1 MAKGSQD
8 SALSN
13 NTNVFNKG
21 LNKDADPSFIGEGMW
36 THARNAVNN
45 TIQGDVGTLSNE
57 VSNFLCATTG
67 STMLT
72 AVGSKYIIGTIYLYS
87 DKWIIYTVG
96 YDALNK
102 PVMSEIGLLEEERCI
117 YRPIVQDAC
126 LNFNVNNLISGSARL
141 NKDCSWQVYWADG
154 LNPDRTL
161 NVGDPQ
167 TWPADTF
174 IWQLTGVSNPIAYPN
189 LVNYYT
195 DGITQILW
203 PNVVWEQL
211 CTDSSNTTQ
220 TSPGVWP
227 AGHPIPGCITC
238 VDLNSLDCN
247 GIRLARIMETPCLQL
262 RVGDNGGNLSNG
274 SYYAY
279 IAYTIRQ
286 QRVTDYFAPSNVQP
300 IFSPN
305 DLSGSLILTV
315 AADTENFDEFELVV
329 VSYVNAALVAKRF
342 GYYNTQVTDIF
353 IDQMRLDL
361 IDVNSALLPLVS
373 AVYEKSDQMVDV
385 GDFLLRIGPTS
396 KFEFNYQ
403 PLANLINTEWVSV
416 EYPANYY
423 VKGGSNASYLRD
435 EIYGFF
441 IRFVYNTGEKTV
453 SYHIPGRPAVT
464 YPPVG
469 LAENAGYIDPL
480 NSLPADNLLF
490 ETINTATITSL
501 AQSTLPDGGKIV
513 AKGNMGYWQ
522 STELYPNNKPEVWNS
537 SSQCWTGTTNPLYD
551 LCGLPIRHHKFPEN
565 ITQGSAITNH
575 FTNPA
580 STQQVG
586 GQSIRLLGV
595 QFNNIRYPK
604 DNDGVDIPGI
614 VGYEILRSSREGNR
628 TIIAKGMINNF
639 KDFYIKGD
647 QSNNR
652 KGLYANHPYNTIFP
666 KGNNDNNPNAHDYQ
680 FNDPYVY
687 VSDDNNN
694 KLNQNVPKNI
704 TSFHSPETNFRSPYL
719 EARELKLYGHLK
731 GVATER
737 FIEPAAHPKFK
748 LLRNEILFI
757 VLIGGLADAL
767 LRVLGKRTKNYP
779 KGNFTMPYV
788 PNITQ
793 GVQAGITSLTAPGKN
808 PATTNVPGG
817 YNTSNSQFNTSLTG
831 YVNLGSAVTDFFQA
845 GDTLRNIY
853 LKHSGQAV
861 GQFVPSTAANF
872 HFTRKFGGSTTSTT
886 YSNEETGFGMLPNW
900 AQIISGSI
908 MFTYYFFEGAQTT
921 LRIIQ
926 AFTRNRQYAL
936 QLISHGF
943 YDTFVAPVNSDG
955 SGQTASRFIIEDSL
969 YVRDEIQD
977 FPEYLNT
984 NTNTFDR
991 YLINNIDRGSFVGLR
1006 TNRNNGTTDGPR
1018 LLLNYN
1024 GSTPTSG
1031 MDRSLLTVGTAQ
1043 NAGYDI
1049 NFNTKKTNTI
1059 TANIA
1064 SHYAA
1069 IKVRIQ
1075 NLFGQ
1080 LDNIKQLIVTPCE
1093 QTFDYTTLVPS
1104 SILCGDLQL
1113 KLIPTSP
1120 VIFGG
1125 DTFITRYTEKNTFFL
1140 FYNWLYN
1147 VNDGF
1152 EYNYFMNQ
1160 MIPEARFWANSEEYD
1175 FSDFTS
1181 PSNLLNALQGNGLG
1195 AFGTGTLPSNFYHL
1209 DNRNYN
1215 YNNDNMNLNVIDNG
1229 LMGVKNAYFYL
1240 ATSGVRDFFVE
1251 SDILLDFRQQGT
1263 FDYQK
1268 SYLPYRFT
1276 DLEDLFRMDPD
1287 RITQGNYYIYDFS
1300 LSASTLPNRL
1310 ATSGILQR
1318 LTYDPNVTALCYTYH
1333 PNRIIYSLPGI
1344 NSEVN
1349 QWYIFLTNNK
1359 KDFKSNLNTVKSF
1372 ARTGMFITFENDSP
1386 VFYQGVDNLKLSE
1399 SGTKIIVGDGG
1410 LFQQQVQS
1418 TSAADRSYEYGSS
1431 QNRFSVISTPVGL
1444 YYISQNQG
1452 KVFTYSENLQ
1462 EISDAG
1468 LKWWFSIFLP
1478 YKLTEDFPD
1487 YPNIDNPVIGIGC
1500 TGVYDNINQVIY
1512 FSKKDYK
1519 LKEEFKGRVLYNSTK
1534 DYFTLLNPNGTPQ
1547 PTIYTLKTLLSAGIV
1562 EDASWTVSY
1571 DPKNKYWVSFHD
1583 WHPDLVLATKNSFL
1597 TTKNNSIWKHN
1608 ALCGGFQAYCN
1619 FYGQNY
1625 PFELELAISTGTT
1638 VTTIKSVEY
1647 YLECYKRSE
1656 FNCVDQF
1663 HILDFNFDT
1672 AVLFNSEQ
1680 VTGYLNLNLFPKNN
1694 VTLSLDYPKINT
1706 SNLASY
1712 DILFSNEE
1720 NKYRFNQFWD
1730 ITKDRG
1736 EFPIGSNYPPTGP
1749 VIPGSTI
1756 LNGNYSEDYIWL
1768 NSPNGYDKVLNPNNL
1783 NYNKSETQR
1792 KKLRSNLN
1800 CLFLKRE
1807 ISGDVNMIVKVTN
1820 TKNQIS
1826 HR

>member
-1 MAKGSQD
+1 MAKSSQD

-13 NTNVFNKG
+13 NTNVFTKG
-21 LNKDADPSFIGEGMW
+21 LNKDSDPSFIGEGMW

-45 TIQGDVGTLSNE
+45 TIEGDIGTLSNE
-57 VSNFLCATTG
+57 ISNFKCPIGLNPG
-67 STMLT
+67 ETMLV
-72 AVGSKYIIGTIYLYS
+72 APGSKHIIGTIYLYS
-87 DKWIIYTVG
+87 DKWVIFTVG
-96 YDALNK
+96 YNALNI
-102 PVMSEIGLLEEERCI
+102 PVMSEVGLLEEERCI
-117 YRPIVQDAC
+117 YRPIVQAKC
-126 LNFNVNNLISGSARL
+126 LNFNVNNLITGASRL

-161 NVGDPQ
+161 NIGDPQ
-167 TWPADTF
+167 TWPANTF
-174 IWQLTGVSNPIAYPN
+174 TWQLTGVSNPASYAN
-189 LVNYYT
+189 LVNWYT
-195 DGITQILW
+195 DGTTQILW
-203 PNVVWEQL
+203 PGVPWEQIN
-211 CTDSSNTTQ
+211 CT
-220 TSPGVWP
+220 PLP
-227 AGHPIPGCITC
+227 CIICDDTN
-238 VDLNSLDCN
+238 VLDCDAT
-247 GIRLARIMETPCLQL
+247 RLARLMETPCLKL
-262 RVGDNGGNLSNG
+262 NVGDAGGNLANG
-274 SYYAY
+274 SYYAF
-279 IAYTIRQ
+279 IAYSISRE
-286 QRVTDYFAPSNVQP
+286 RVTDYFAPSNVQP

-315 AADTENFDEFELVV
+315 TADTENFDEFELVI
-329 VSYVNAALVAKRF
+329 VSYINQGLVAKSF
-342 GYYNTQVTDIF
+342 GYYNTQVTDIY
-353 IDQMRLDL
+353 IDQIRLDL
-361 IDVNSALLPLVS
+361 IDVNSALLPLIS
-373 AVYEKSDQMVDV
+373 TVYEKADQMVEV
-385 GDFLLRIGPTS
+385 NNFLLRLGPTS

-416 EYPANYY
+416 QYPANYY

-435 EIYGFF
+435 EVYGFF
-441 IRFVYNTGEKTV
+441 IRFVYNTGDKTV

-469 LAENAGYIDPL
+469 IDENLGYTDPL

-501 AQSTLPDGGKIV
+501 AQSTLPDGGLVV
-513 AKGNMGYWQ
+513 AKGSMGYWQ
-522 STELYPNNKPEVWNS
+522 STELYPNNKAEVWNS
-537 SSQCWTGTTNPLYD
+537 SSHCWTGTTNPLYD

-565 ITQGSAITNH
+565 ITQGSSITNH

-580 STQQVG
+580 SAQQTG
-586 GQSIRLLGV
+586 AQFIRLLGV

-604 DNDGVDIPGI
+604 DNNGVDIPGI

-639 KDFYIKGD
+639 KDFFIKGD
-647 QSNNR
+647 AVTNR
-652 KGLYANHPYNTIFP
+652 TGLYANHPYNTIFP
-666 KGNNDNNPNAHDYQ
+666 EGNNATNANAHDYQ

-687 VSDDNNN
+687 VSDNSNN
-694 KLNQNVPKNI
+694 KVNQNVPKNL
-704 TSFHSPETNFRSPYL
+704 TSFHSPETSFRSPYL
-719 EARELKLYGHLK
+719 EATELKLYGHLQ
-731 GVATER
+731 GTATEK
-737 FIEPAAHPKFK
+737 FIEPVGHPKFK

-767 LRVLGKRTKNYP
+767 LRVIGKRTKNYP

-788 PNITQ
+788 PNIIQ
-793 GVQAGITSLTAPGKN
+793 GAQAGISPLPPLAAGRN
-808 PATTNVPGG
+808 PATSTLQVPGSAIL
-817 YNTSNSQFNTSLTG
+817 NTG
-831 YVNLGSAVTDFFQA
+831 YVGANNTFNTQILGYTNSTGALLDFFTA
-845 GDTLRNIY
+845 GDTLNNIY
-853 LKHSGQAV
+853 SRHAGTLS
-861 GQFVPSTAANF
+861 STAAT
-872 HFTRKFGGSTTSTT
+872 HWTRRFGANSSEET
-886 YSNEETGFGMLPNW
+886 YSNELSGFGMMPNW
-900 AQIISGSI
+900 AQIIGGGI

-936 QLISHGF
+936 QLIGHGF

-955 SGQTASRFIIEDSL
+955 SGATARRFIIEESI
-969 YVRDEIQD
+969 YIKDEIQD
-977 FPEYLNT
+977 FPEYQNT
-984 NTNTFDR
+984 NTGTFDR
-991 YLINNIDRGSFVGLR
+991 YLINNLDRGAYVGLR

-1024 GSTPTSG
+1024 AGNIVSG
-1031 MDRSLLTVGTAQ
+1031 IDQSLLTVGTAQ
-1043 NAGYDI
+1043 NAGHDI
-1049 NFNTKKTNTI
+1049 NFTNKKNNSLKTT
-1059 TANIA
+1059 IA

-1069 IKVRIQ
+1069 LKVRIQ

-1080 LDNIKQLIVTPCE
+1080 LENIKQIVVSPCE
-1093 QTFDYTTLVPS
+1093 QTFNYSTLSFS
-1104 SILCGDLQL
+1104 SIPCGDLKL

-1125 DTFITRYTEKNTFFL
+1125 DTFITRYTEKNTFLL

-1147 VNDGF
+1147 VDDGF
-1152 EYNYFMNQ
+1152 EYNYFLNH

-1175 FSDFTS
+1175 FSDFTN
-1181 PSNLLNALQGNGLG
+1181 PNNLLNALQGNGLG

-1209 DNRNYN
+1209 DNKNYN
-1215 YNNDNMNLNVIDNG
+1215 YNNDNMNLNVINNG

-1251 SDILLDFRQQGT
+1251 SDILLDFRQQGN
-1263 FDYQK
+1263 FDYEK

-1276 DLEDLFRMDPD
+1276 DLENLFRMDPIT
-1287 RITQGNYYIYDFS
+1287 ITQGNYYIYDFS

-1310 ATSGILQR
+1310 YTGGVLQR
-1318 LTYDPNVTALCYTYH
+1318 LTYNPNVASLCYTYH

-1344 NSEVN
+1344 NSEIN
-1349 QWYIFLTNNK
+1349 QWYIFLANNK

-1372 ARTGMFITFENDSP
+1372 AKTGMFITFENDSP
-1386 VFYQGVDNLKLSE
+1386 VFYQGVDNLQLSD
-1399 SGTKIIVGDGG
+1399 SGLKVIVGDGG
-1410 LFQQQVQS
+1410 LFQQQVQN
-1418 TSAADRSYEYGSS
+1418 TTAAEKSYEYGSS
-1431 QNRFSVISTPVGL
+1431 QSKYSVISTPVGL
-1444 YYISQNQG
+1444 YFISQNQG
-1452 KVFTYSENLQ
+1452 KVFMYTENLQ

-1468 LKWWFSIFLP
+1468 LKWWFSLFLP
-1478 YKLTEDFPD
+1478 YKLIEDFPE
-1487 YPNIDNPVIGIGC
+1487 YPHIDNPVAGIGC
-1500 TGVYDNINQVIY
+1500 TGVYDTLNQVIY

-1519 LKEEFKGRVLYNSTK
+1519 LKEAYKGRVLYNSDK
-1534 DYFTLLNPNGTPQ
+1534 DYFTLLNLNGTPQ
-1547 PTIYTLKTLLSAGIV
+1547 PTIYTLKTLLSAGIL

-1571 DPKNKYWVSFHD
+1571 DPKAKYWVSFHD

-1597 TTKNNSIWKHN
+1597 TTKYNSIWKHN
-1608 ALCGGFQAYCN
+1608 SLCGGFQSYCN

-1638 VTTIKSVEY
+1638 VTTIKSIEY
-1647 YLECYKRSE
+1647 YLECYKRNE
-1656 FNCVDQF
+1656 FNCIDQF

-1672 AVLFNSEQ
+1672 AVLFNTEQ

-1694 VTLSLDYPKINT
+1694 ITLSLDYPKINT

-1730 ITKDRG
+1730 ITRDRG

-1768 NSPNGYDKVLNPNNL
+1768 TSSNGYDKVLNPNNL

-1792 KKLRSNLN
+1792 KKLRNNLN
-1800 CLFLKRE
+1800 FLFLKRE
-1807 ISGDVNMIVKVTN
+1807 ISNDVNMIVKVTD

>member
-1 MAKGSQD
+1 MAKSNQD

-13 NTNVFNKG
+13 NTNVFTKG
-21 LNKDADPSFIGEGMW
+21 LNKDSDPAFIGEGMW

-45 TIQGDVGTLSNE
+45 TIEGDVGTLSNE
-57 VSNFLCATTG
+57 TSNFKCPAGLNPG
-67 STMLT
+67 ETMVP
-72 AVGSKYIIGTIYLYS
+72 AVGPKYIIGAIYLYS
-87 DKWIIYTVG
+87 DKWVIFTVG
-96 YDALNK
+96 YNALNI
-102 PVMSEIGLLEEERCI
+102 PIMSEIGLLEEERCI

-126 LNFNVNNLISGSARL
+126 LNFNVNNLLTGSARL

-174 IWQLTGVSNPIAYPN
+174 SWQLNGVSNPSAYPN

-195 DGITQILW
+195 DGTTQILW
-203 PNVVWEQL
+203 PNVPWQQIN
-211 CTDSSNTTQ
+211 CT
-220 TSPGVWP
+220 PLPCV
-227 AGHPIPGCITC
+227 TC
-238 VDLNSLDCN
+238 DDTNILDCDKT
-247 GIRLARIMETPCLQL
+247 RLARIMQTPCLKL
-262 RVGDNGGNLSNG
+262 NVGDNGGNLSNG

-279 IAYTIRQ
+279 IAYTINQ
-286 QRVTDYFAPSNVQP
+286 ERVTDYFAPSNVQP

-305 DLSGSLILTV
+305 DLSGSLLLTV
-315 AADTENFDEFELVV
+315 DADTVNFDEFELVL
-329 VSYVNAALVAKRF
+329 VSYVNQALVAKRF

-353 IDQMRLDL
+353 IDQIRLDL
-361 IDVNSALLPLVS
+361 RDVNSALLPLVS
-373 AVYEKSDQMVDV
+373 PIYEKSDQMTDV

-441 IRFVYNTGEKTV
+441 IRFIYNTGEKTV

-469 LAENAGYIDPL
+469 LAENAGYTDPL

-490 ETINTATITSL
+490 ETINTATITSI
-501 AQSTLPDGGKIV
+501 AQSTLPDGGKVV
-513 AKGNMGYWQ
+513 AKGAMGYWQ

-565 ITQGSAITNH
+565 ITQGSSITNH
-575 FTNPA
+575 FTNPPSA
-580 STQQVG
+580 QQVG

-604 DNDGVDIPGI
+604 DNDGVDIPGV

-639 KDFYIKGD
+639 KDFFIKGD

-666 KGNNDNNPNAHDYQ
+666 NGNNPTNTNAHDYQ

-687 VSDDNNN
+687 VSDNNNN

-748 LLRNEILFI
+748 LLRNEILFV

-767 LRVLGKRTKNYP
+767 LKVIGKRTKNYP

-788 PNITQ
+788 SNIIQ
-793 GVQAGITSLTAPGKN
+793 GAQAGITNPAAAGKN
-808 PATTNVPGG
+808 PASFGVPAG
-817 YNTSNSQFNTSLTG
+817 YNGANTQFNTSILAYTNTG
-831 YVNLGSAVTDFFQA
+831 AAITDFFTA
-845 GDTLRNIY
+845 GDTLNNIY
-853 LKHSGQAV
+853 LKHAGQEGV
-861 GQFVPSTAANF
+861 INPSLHWTRRFGANS
-872 HFTRKFGGSTTSTT
+872 STST
-886 YSNEETGFGMLPNW
+886 YSNEESGFGMMPNW
-900 AQIISGSI
+900 AQIIGGSI
-908 MFTYYFFEGAQTT
+908 MFSYYFFEGAQTT

-955 SGQTASRFIIEDSL
+955 SGQTARRFIIEDSL

-977 FPEYLNT
+977 FPEYQNT
-984 NTNTFDR
+984 NTGAFDR

-1024 GSTPTSG
+1024 GTSVVSG
-1031 MDRSLLTVGTAQ
+1031 IDESLLTVGTAQ

-1049 NFNTKKTNTI
+1049 NFSNKKTNTLN
-1059 TANIA
+1059 TTIA

-1080 LDNIKQLIVTPCE
+1080 LENIKQIIITPCE
-1093 QTFDYTTLVPS
+1093 QTFDYNTLSFS
-1104 SILCGDLQL
+1104 SIPCGDSKL
-1113 KLIPTSP
+1113 KLIPASP
-1120 VIFGG
+1120 VFFGG

-1175 FSDFTS
+1175 FSDFTN
-1181 PSNLLNALQGNGLG
+1181 PSNLLQALQNNGLG

-1209 DNRNYN
+1209 DNTNYN
-1215 YNNDNMNLNVIDNG
+1215 YNNDNMNLNVISNG

-1310 ATSGILQR
+1310 ATSGVLQR
-1318 LTYDPNVTALCYTYH
+1318 LIYDPNISSLCYTYH

-1349 QWYIFLTNNK
+1349 QWYIFLINNK
-1359 KDFKSNLNTVKSF
+1359 KDFKSNLNTVKAF
-1372 ARTGMFITFENDSP
+1372 ARTGMFITFKNDSP

-1399 SGTKIIVGDGG
+1399 SGTKVIVGDGG

-1452 KVFTYSENLQ
+1452 KVFTYSESLQ

-1468 LKWWFSIFLP
+1468 LKWWFSLFLP

-1500 TGVYDNINQVIY
+1500 TGVYDNINQVLY

-1519 LKEEFKGRVLYNSTK
+1519 LKEEYKGKVRYNSDK
-1534 DYFTLLNPNGTPQ
+1534 DYFSLLDVNGNAS
-1547 PTIYTLKTLLSAGIV
+1547 PTIYTLKTLLTAGIV

-1571 DPKNKYWVSFHD
+1571 DPKSKYWVSFHD
-1583 WHPDLVLATKNSFL
+1583 WHPDLVLPTKNYFL

-1608 ALCGGFQAYCN
+1608 YLCSGFQSYCN
-1619 FYGQNY
+1619 FYGTNY
-1625 PFELELAISTGTT
+1625 PFEVEIAISTGTT
-1638 VTTIKSVEY
+1638 VTTVKSVEY
-1647 YLECYKRSE
+1647 YLECYRRSE
-1656 FNCVDQF
+1656 FNCIDQF

-1672 AVLFNSEQ
+1672 AVLFNTEQ

-1694 VTLSLDYPKINT
+1694 VTLSLDYPKINN

-1736 EFPIGSNYPPTGP
+1736 EFPIASNYPPTGP
-1749 VIPGSTI
+1749 VIPGTTI
-1756 LNGNYSEDYIWL
+1756 LNGNYSENYIWL
-1768 NSPNGYDKVLNPNNL
+1768 TSSNGYDKVLNPNNL
-1783 NYNKSETQR
+1783 NYGKSETQR
-1792 KKLRSNLN
+1792 KKLRNNLN
-1800 CLFLKRE
+1800 FMYLRKE
-1807 ISGDVNMIVKVTN
+1807 ISGDVNMIVKVTD